1 MEKTEWRNLNGNFQL
16 LYCPVH
22 RSAHGFCWRR
32 ARTFTR
38 EQKKRTKIR
47 VYISI
52 YILFGNR
59 KAPLFFLFP
68 FLSYFFL
75 FLSFLSFLFFFCFP
89 ITFVAWRASANP
101 LLLPL
106 SSAAS
111 FHICARPEC
120 ALNPQHRQKRPHST
134 RSRDFSAAFLRGEFL
149 RGQRPSNREPKPVS
163 SRIITRRNPRRINC
177 EVSATRRKANHEQMK
192 KNGEKK

>member
-1 MEKTEWRNLNGNFQL
+1 MD
-16 LYCPVH
+16 
-22 RSAHGFCWRR
+22 SAGDER
-32 ARTFTR
+32 ARSR
-38 EQKKRTKIR
+38 ANRRKEQKYAYTYP
-47 VYISI
+47 YIYYSAI
-52 YILFGNR
+52 GKHLFS
-59 KAPLFFLFP
+59 FF
-68 FLSYFFL
+68 
-75 FLSFLSFLFFFCFP
+75 FLSFLIFFSFSPFFLFFFFCFP